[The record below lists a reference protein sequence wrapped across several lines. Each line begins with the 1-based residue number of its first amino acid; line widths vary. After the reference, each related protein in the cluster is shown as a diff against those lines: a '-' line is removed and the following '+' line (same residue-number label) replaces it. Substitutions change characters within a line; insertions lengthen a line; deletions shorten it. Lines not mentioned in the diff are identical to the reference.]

1 MSTFVLVMALCG
13 GVAAY
18 RLTWIFVSLVGLFAV
33 PVFCAVL
40 VLRSGESLPT
50 AILQASAG
58 FIALQVSYVL
68 AGVGIDLIGAR
79 LPKAI
84 RPRKSNGG
92 QKT

>member
-13 GVAAY
+13 AAAAF

-40 VLRSGESLPT
+40 VLWCGESLPS
-50 AILQASAG
+50 AILHSGAG
-58 FIALQVSYVL
+58 FIALQVSYIL
-68 AGVGIDLIGAR
+68 TGVGIDLICGR

-92 QKT
+92 QET